1 MTEGQ
6 TWWRTQREIREGKA
20 PRRLAE
26 RLDRQAVHYS
36 RRWSGAAYLARRV
49 ALAVSVV
56 FLVIASTVVHSDA
69 LSYSPP
75 SGPYVGAGWGQF
87 DLHLHN
93 LNDVGTAV
101 TDITHSNDDA
111 WKAFVGFRLNPYVGL
126 EAAYVDF
133 GHPDDTFTTSGSGG
147 VYHVSMTGF
156 SPAVIGTLPMG
167 PVELFGKAGYYF
179 YDLDTRVDFS
189 SGPFLESRHSR
200 SDFLYGGGL
209 GVTLFQ
215 HLNLRAEYERIDVTN
230 ASGSDA
236 FWLSPSWRF

>member
-1 MTEGQ
+1 MADGQ

-26 RLDRQAVHYS
+26 RLDLQAVHHS

-56 FLVIASTVVHSDA
+56 FLVIASTVVHSDD
-69 LSYSPP
+69 YSPA

-111 WKAFVGFRLNPYVGL
+111 WKA
-126 EAAYVDF
+126 
-133 GHPDDTFTTSGSGG
+133 
-147 VYHVSMTGF
+147 
-156 SPAVIGTLPMG
+156 
-167 PVELFGKAGYYF
+167 AG
-179 YDLDTRVDFS
+179 
-189 SGPFLESRHSR
+189 
-200 SDFLYGGGL
+200 
-209 GVTLFQ
+209 
-215 HLNLRAEYERIDVTN
+215 
-230 ASGSDA
+230 A
-236 FWLSPSWRF
+236 FWSSPSWRF

>member
-1 MTEGQ
+1 MPEGQ
-6 TWWRTQREIREGKA
+6 TWRRSQRQIREGKA

-26 RLDRQAVHYS
+26 RQNLRAVHDCH
-36 RRWSGAAYLARRV
+36 RWSGPAYLAKRL

-56 FLVIASTVVHSDA
+56 FLVIASTVVHSDDF
-69 LSYSPP
+69 SPA
-75 SGPYVGAGWGQF
+75 SGPYLGAGWGQF

-111 WKAFVGFRLNPYVGL
+111 WKAFVGVRLNPYIGL

-133 GHPDDTFTTSGSGG
+133 GHPDDSFRTSGSGG

-156 SPAVIGTLPMG
+156 SPEVLGILPIGPA
-167 PVELFGKAGYYF
+167 ELFGKAGYYF

-200 SDFLYGGGL
+200 SDFLYGGGV
-209 GVTLFQ
+209 GVTVFR
-215 HLNLRAEYERIDVTN
+215 HLNVRAEYERIDVAN